1 MVFVQ
6 IEIQG
11 DLIPVEGPRAEFEQ
25 ASLLV
30 EGEVSYV
37 DRTRTLNSTNQ
48 AMSIKISFL
57 LFFIKDCKR
66 LFLFY

>member
-11 DLIPVEGPRAEFEQ
+11 DLIPVEGPGAEFEQ

-30 EGEVSYV
+30 EGEVSHV
-37 DRTRTLNSTNQ
+37 DRTRTLNNTN
-48 AMSIKISFL
+48 
-57 LFFIKDCKR
+57 
-66 LFLFY
+66 